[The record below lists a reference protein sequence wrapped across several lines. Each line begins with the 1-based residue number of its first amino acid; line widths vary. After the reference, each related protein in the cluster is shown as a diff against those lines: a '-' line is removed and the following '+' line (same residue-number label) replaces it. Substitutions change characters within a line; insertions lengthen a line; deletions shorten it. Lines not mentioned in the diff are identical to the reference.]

1 MRMSTPSRNPMH
13 SPRGSVIFFSDFRFS
28 ISSTSDELPSRG
40 VSSVGARGISLSAG
54 WCPVVIPMEVITIL
68 MKTTLCSLQPI
79 DQFCGDQ
86 LVSVPD
92 GAIGNI
98 GDPLSLAMA
107 AELGAAAA
115 QRICHRAV
123 IAISLHARSGNASS
137 LYLARDQCH
146 MICVTLGS
154 PGVLEAS
161 PGPPGR
167 DLESTGREAY
177 PNAWDIRQTCL
188 WSSAMKLGM
197 RTHSSAVPLTA
208 VRNTA
213 RQSPTRHPDSCP
225 SLLWQ

>member
-28 ISSTSDELPSRG
+28 ISSTSDELASRG

-98 GDPLSLAMA
+98 GDPLSLA
-107 AELGAAAA
+107 G
-115 QRICHRAV
+115 RRA
-123 IAISLHARSGNASS
+123 R
-137 LYLARDQCH
+137 
-146 MICVTLGS
+146 GS
-154 PGVLEAS
+154 
-161 PGPPGR
+161 
-167 DLESTGREAY
+167 
-177 PNAWDIRQTCL
+177 
-188 WSSAMKLGM
+188 SSAAHLSSRSHRDKL
-197 RTHSSAVPLTA
+197 T
-208 VRNTA
+208 
-213 RQSPTRHPDSCP
+213 C
-225 SLLWQ
+225 